1 MEDKKKK
8 KEEIEKVKK
17 KRNGVSHEEIRDEGE
32 TVLRSPH
39 SFPRLRLRGV
49 LLFRSQQ
56 QYYRVMVDLFPAKSS
71 RSDVFELINGF

>member
-71 RSDVFELINGF
+71 RSDVRVN

>member
-8 KEEIEKVKK
+8 RRRNRKSKKK

-71 RSDVFELINGF
+71 RSDVRVN

>member
-71 RSDVFELINGF
+71 RSDIFELINGF